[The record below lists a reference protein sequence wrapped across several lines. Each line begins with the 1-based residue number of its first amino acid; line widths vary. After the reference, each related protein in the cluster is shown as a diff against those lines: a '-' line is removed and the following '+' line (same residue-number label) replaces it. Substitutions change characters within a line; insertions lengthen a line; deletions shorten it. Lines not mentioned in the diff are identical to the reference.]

1 MAQVQDFFTSEILVL
16 PKKTNS
22 LELQEKPEDRLVF
35 IKELLDN
42 YLSSKKEFASTKNLS
57 FFNQEYINFP
67 IEEVRKM
74 QVEAEYSPSFSG
86 RGNRVFAL
94 FNFDTASIAAQNAA
108 LKIIEESPR
117 NTLILLLVNKKERVL
132 GTITSRCLT
141 VQLEEKKEKID
152 AQKQIEE
159 DFVWPKNYSQVIELA
174 QENKDRS
181 KAINLIEQLLEKKN
195 LQTKQK
201 QALLRAYQDLIANQ
215 NVQLVLENC
224 FFSLVHLES

>member
-1 MAQVQDFFTSEILVL
+1 MAQVQTFFTSEILIL
-16 PKKTNS
+16 PKKINFLT
-22 LELQEKPEDRLVF
+22 LQDKPEERFIF
-35 IKELLDN
+35 IKNLLDN
-42 YLSSKKEFASTKNLS
+42 YLSSKKDFASIKNFS
-57 FFNQEYINFP
+57 FFNLEYINFP
-67 IEEVRKM
+67 IEEIRRM
-74 QVEAEYSPSFSG
+74 QVEAEYSSSFSG
-86 RGNRVFAL
+86 QGNRVFVL
-94 FNFDTASIAAQNAA
+94 FNFDTASLAAQNAA

-117 NTLILLLVNKKERVL
+117 NTLILLLVNKKEKIL

-141 VQLEEKKEKID
+141 VQLEEKAEKID
-152 AQKQIEE
+152 AKTQK
-159 DFVWPKNYSQVIELA
+159 DFVWPKNYSQVVELA

-215 NVQLVLENC
+215 NVQLALENC